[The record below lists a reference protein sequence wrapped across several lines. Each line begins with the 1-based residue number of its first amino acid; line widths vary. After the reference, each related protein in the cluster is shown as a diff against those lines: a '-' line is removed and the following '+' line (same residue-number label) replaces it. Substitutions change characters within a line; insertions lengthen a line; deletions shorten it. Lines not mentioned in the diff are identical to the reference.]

1 MAEGKSFWS
10 SLPGILTALAGL
22 VTAIGG
28 LLLAFDQAGVFGK
41 SEPATAPVATPAAP
55 PLLERM
61 GVTEVERVA
70 LRGVPTTL
78 NDERLTAALVTRG
91 LFDAARNPA
100 GAGVD
105 NRFETVLREEAL
117 LVRDATT
124 GLTWQRGGTELQ
136 VDLAG
141 AEAQIATLNAQ
152 AHAGHRDWRLP
163 TAEEAASLMEKT
175 PLDGRHIDPAFD
187 TDINFIWTADRTPDG
202 RAYVAYWVDGQL
214 SPERPTFHAWVRA
227 VR

>member
-28 LLLAFDQAGVFGK
+28 LLLAFDQAGLFGK
-41 SEPATAPVATPAAP
+41 TEPATAPVANAAPP
-55 PLLERM
+55 PLLERI
-61 GVTEVERVA
+61 GVTEVERVT

-78 NDERLTAALVTRG
+78 AEERLTAALVTRG

-117 LVRDATT
+117 VVRDATT
-124 GLTWQRGGTELQ
+124 GLTWQRGGTAGL
-136 VDLAG
+136 DLAG
-141 AEAQIATLNAQ
+141 AEAAIVALNAQ
-152 AHAGHRDWRLP
+152 AHAGYRDWRLP
-163 TAEEAASLMEKT
+163 TAEEAASLMEKVAA
-175 PLDGRHIDPAFD
+175 DGRHIDPAFD
-187 TDINFIWTADRTPDG
+187 TGVNFIWTADRTPEG
-202 RAYVAYWVDGQL
+202 RAYVAYWVDGRL
-214 SPERPTFHAWVRA
+214 LVEPADFHAWVRA

>member
-28 LLLAFDQAGVFGK
+28 LLLAFDQAGLFDK
-41 SEPATAPVATPAAP
+41 TEPATAPVANAAPP

-61 GVTEVERVA
+61 GVTEVERVT

-78 NDERLTAALVTRG
+78 AEERLTAALVTRG

-117 LVRDATT
+117 VVRDATT
-124 GLTWQRGGTELQ
+124 GLTWQRGGTAGL
-136 VDLAG
+136 DLAG
-141 AEAQIATLNAQ
+141 AEAAIVALNAQ
-152 AHAGHRDWRLP
+152 AHAGYRDWRLP
-163 TAEEAASLMEKT
+163 TAEEAASLMEKVAA
-175 PLDGRHIDPAFD
+175 DGRHIDPAFD
-187 TDINFIWTADRTPDG
+187 TGVNFIWTADRTPEG
-202 RAYVAYWVDGQL
+202 RAYVAYWVDGRL
-214 SPERPTFHAWVRA
+214 LVEPADFHAWVRA

>member
-10 SLPGILTALAGL
+10 SLPGVLTALAGL

-28 LLLAFDQAGVFGK
+28 LLLAFDQAGLFGK
-41 SEPATAPVATPAAP
+41 TEPATAPVANAAPP
-55 PLLERM
+55 PLLERI
-61 GVTEVERVA
+61 GVTEVERVT

-117 LVRDATT
+117 VVRDATT
-124 GLTWQRGGTELQ
+124 GLTWQRGGTAGL
-136 VDLAG
+136 DLAG
-141 AEAQIATLNAQ
+141 AEAAIVALNAQ
-152 AHAGHRDWRLP
+152 AHAGYRDWRLP
-163 TAEEAASLMEKT
+163 TAEEAASLMEKA
-175 PLDGRHIDPAFD
+175 PLDGRHIDPVFD
-187 TDINFIWTADRTPDG
+187 AGVNFIWTADRSPDG
-202 RAYVAYWVDGQL
+202 KAYVTYWIDGQL
-214 SPERPTFHAWVRA
+214 SAEPPDFHAWLRA

>member
-28 LLLAFDQAGVFGK
+28 LLLAFDQAGLFGK
-41 SEPATAPVATPAAP
+41 TEPATAPVANAAPP
-55 PLLERM
+55 PLLERI
-61 GVTEVERVA
+61 GVTEVERVT

-78 NDERLTAALVTRG
+78 NDERLTAALATRG

-117 LVRDATT
+117 VVRDATT
-124 GLTWQRGGTELQ
+124 GLSWQRDGTEGL
-136 VDLAG
+136 DLAA
-141 AEAQIATLNAQ
+141 AEAQIAALNAQ
-152 AHAGHRDWRLP
+152 AHGGYRDWRLP
-163 TAEEAASLMEKT
+163 TAEEAASLMEKA
-175 PLDGRHIDPAFD
+175 PLDGRHIDPVFG
-187 TDINFIWTADRTPDG
+187 IGVNFIWTADRTPDG
-202 RAYVAYWVDGQL
+202 RAYVAYWFDGRL

>member
-28 LLLAFDQAGVFGK
+28 LLLAFDQAGLFGK
-41 SEPATAPVATPAAP
+41 AEPATAPVATPAPP

-61 GVTEVERVA
+61 GVTEVERVT

-78 NDERLTAALVTRG
+78 NDERLTAALVTRE

-117 LVRDATT
+117 VVRDATT
-124 GLTWQRGGTELQ
+124 GLTWQRGGTAGL
-136 VDLAG
+136 DLAG
-141 AEAQIATLNAQ
+141 AEAAIVALNAQ
-152 AHAGHRDWRLP
+152 AHAGYRDWRLP
-163 TAEEAASLMEKT
+163 TAEEAASLMEKVAA
-175 PLDGRHIDPAFD
+175 DGRHIDPAFD
-187 TDINFIWTADRTPDG
+187 TGVNFIWTADRTPEG
-202 RAYVAYWVDGQL
+202 RAYVAYWVDGRL
-214 SPERPTFHAWVRA
+214 LVEPADFHAWVRA

>member
-28 LLLAFDQAGVFGK
+28 LLLAFGEIGLFGK
-41 SEPATAPVATPAAP
+41 TETATAPATTPAPP
-55 PLLERM
+55 PLLERI
-61 GVTEVERVA
+61 GVTEVERVV

-78 NDERLTAALVTRG
+78 SDERLTAALVTRG
-91 LFDAARNPA
+91 LFDARRNPA

-117 LVRDATT
+117 VVRDATT
-124 GLTWQRGGTELQ
+124 GLMWQRGGADGL
-136 VDLAG
+136 DLAG
-141 AEAQIATLNAQ
+141 AEAQIAALNAK
-152 AHAGHRDWRLP
+152 AHAGYRDWRLP

-175 PLDGRHIDPAFD
+175 PLDGRHIDPTFD
-187 TDINFIWTADRTPDG
+187 TSINFIWTADRTPDG
-202 RAYVAYWVDGQL
+202 RGYVAYWVDGQL
-214 SPERPTFHAWVRA
+214 SAERPDFHAWVRA

>member
-1 MAEGKSFWS
+1 MADGKSFWS

-28 LLLAFDQAGVFGK
+28 LLLAFDQAGLFGK
-41 SEPATAPVATPAAP
+41 TEPATAPVANAAPP
-55 PLLERM
+55 PLLERI
-61 GVTEVERVA
+61 GVTEVERVT

-117 LVRDATT
+117 VVRDATT
-124 GLTWQRGGTELQ
+124 GLTWQRGGTAGL
-136 VDLAG
+136 DLAG
-141 AEAQIATLNAQ
+141 AEAQIAALNGQ
-152 AHAGHRDWRLP
+152 AHAGYRDWRLP
-163 TAEEAASLMEKT
+163 TAEEAASLMEKA

-187 TDINFIWTADRTPDG
+187 TGVNFIWTADRTPEG
-202 RAYVAYWVDGQL
+202 RAYVAYWVDGRL
-214 SPERPTFHAWVRA
+214 LVEPADFHAWVRA

>member
-10 SLPGILTALAGL
+10 SLSGILTALAGL

-28 LLLAFDQAGVFGK
+28 LLLAFGQAGFLGK
-41 SEPATAPVATPAAP
+41 TESATTPVANAEPP
-55 PLLERM
+55 PLLERI

-78 NDERLTAALVTRG
+78 SEERLTAALVTRG

-117 LVRDATT
+117 VVRDAAT
-124 GLTWQRGGTELQ
+124 GLVWQRGGTAGL
-136 VDLAG
+136 DRAG
-141 AEAQIATLNAQ
+141 AEAQIAALNAQ
-152 AHAGHRDWRLP
+152 AHAGYHDWRLP
-163 TAEEAASLMEKT
+163 TTEEAASVLEKT
-175 PLDGRHIDPAFD
+175 AIDGRHIDAAFD
-187 TDINFIWTADRTPDG
+187 PGVNFIWTADHTPDG
-202 RAYVAYWVDGQL
+202 KAYVVYWVDGTVSAE
-214 SPERPTFHAWVRA
+214 SPQFNAWLRA